1 MSDLCDTPQPTQQS
15 VLNQSGRD
23 KFILVLN
30 LPKIL
35 KQQAI
40 NDKLINLDPLQI
52 NIYGTAVPPITI
64 PSNEVRFGGQ
74 SYNVTSYSRPN
85 YQPLSVK
92 FIVDNRFR
100 NYWVLWK
107 WLTILNDPKESLYTG
122 TKANLETYKDRIE
135 SGILTEYQTNFSVI
149 GLNEY
154 NEKSIEFSYYN
165 GFITG
170 LGGIEYNYREPSIV
184 ESTAEFQFSQLDVKL
199 LN

>member
-23 KFILVLN
+23 KFLLVLN

-35 KQQAI
+35 KNRAV
-40 NDKLINLDPLQI
+40 NDELINLDPLQI
-52 NIYGTAVPPITI
+52 SIYGTAVPPIQV
-64 PSNEVRFGGQ
+64 PSNEVRFAGQ
-74 SYNVTSYSRPN
+74 SYNVSSYARLN

-122 TKANLETYKDRIE
+122 TKANLETFRDRIE

-154 NEKSIEFSYYN
+154 NEKGIEFSYYN
-165 GFITG
+165 GFITS
-170 LGGIEYNYREPSIV
+170 LGGIEYNYREPSII